1 MTVTDSLPSAESP
14 VESLDDRATGLRLT
28 SPAAYVA
35 MADHADKL
43 TVGGVAPEEALER
56 ALRAVGR

>member
-1 MTVTDSLPSAESP
+1 MTTTAALPSVESP
-14 VESLDDRATGLRLT
+14 VESLDDRATGLRLA

-35 MADHADKL
+35 MADHVDKL
-43 TVGGVAPEEALER
+43 TTGGLAPAEALDR